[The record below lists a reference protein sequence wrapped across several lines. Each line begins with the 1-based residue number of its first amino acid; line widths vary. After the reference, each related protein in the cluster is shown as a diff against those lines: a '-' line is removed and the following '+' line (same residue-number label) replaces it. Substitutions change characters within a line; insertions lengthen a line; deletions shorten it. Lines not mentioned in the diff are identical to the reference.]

1 MNIKDKLK
9 SFFQVDIIILM
20 LFIVLSIFGVVM
32 VYSASSYFSLATL
45 GNSEYFLYRQLAF
58 LVLGFILAI
67 VIANFGRSFF
77 LKERLLQISYGILIL
92 LLIFVL
98 TQTGIKGARSWIN
111 LRLFNLQP
119 SEFAKVIL
127 IWASAFYYNKF
138 KDTHDW
144 KLLYRVPIG
153 MMVLVNLLVLIQ
165 PDFGTVMIITLMM
178 WLLALTTGYSKR
190 ALGISGGLFV
200 LGYLFTFL
208 PISIIQYVPFIKS
221 YQVGRFLSFHNPWAD
236 TSGVGY
242 QSIQGFLALARGGLT
257 GTGLS
262 SSIQKTGFLPEA
274 HTDFIL
280 AIVGEELGFF
290 MVWLVLIVLFF
301 LIIYI
306 IWKALS
312 CRSSFARY
320 ICLGVGIFLLVQ
332 SSVNIGAL
340 LGLAPITGVPLPFL
354 SYGGSSLI
362 VSSIAIGMVLFA
374 LKYDKEYLEE
384 VKNKTRLNELK
395 LEEDKKDE
403 SSQEEPLDEKKE
415 LIDEKEEEHE
425 EHEEITGG

>member
-1 MNIKDKLK
+1 MKIKDKLK

-77 LKERLLQISYGILIL
+77 FKERLLQIFYGMLIL

-111 LRLFNLQP
+111 LRFFNLQP
-119 SEFAKVIL
+119 SEFSKVIL
-127 IWASAFYYNKF
+127 IWASAFYYSKY
-138 KDTHDW
+138 KDTQDW

-221 YQVGRFLSFHNPWAD
+221 YQVGRFLSFHNPWDD

-242 QSIQGFLALARGGLT
+242 QSIQGFLALARGGLS
-257 GTGLS
+257 GTGLAT
-262 SSIQKTGFLPEA
+262 SIQKTGFLPEA

-384 VKNKTRLNELK
+384 VKNKIRMNEFK
-395 LEEDKKDE
+395 LEEDKKDD
-403 SSQEEPLDEKKE
+403 SSQKETLDEKKE
-415 LIDEKEEEHE
+415 LVDEKEEEHE
-425 EHEEITGG
+425 EITGG

>member
-1 MNIKDKLK
+1 MKIKDKLK

-77 LKERLLQISYGILIL
+77 FKERLLQIFYGMLIL

-111 LRLFNLQP
+111 LRFFNLQP
-119 SEFAKVIL
+119 SEFSKVIL
-127 IWASAFYYNKF
+127 IWASAFYYSKY
-138 KDTHDW
+138 KDTQDW

-153 MMVLVNLLVLIQ
+153 MMVLVNMLVLIQ

-221 YQVGRFLSFHNPWAD
+221 YQVGRFLSFHNPWDD

-242 QSIQGFLALARGGLT
+242 QSIQGFLALARGGLS
-257 GTGLS
+257 GTGLAT
-262 SSIQKTGFLPEA
+262 SIQKTGFLPEA

-320 ICLGVGIFLLVQ
+320 ICLGVGVFLLVQ

-384 VKNKTRLNELK
+384 VKNKIRMNEFK
-395 LEEDKKDE
+395 LEEDKKDD
-403 SSQEEPLDEKKE
+403 SSQEETLDEKKE
-415 LIDEKEEEHE
+415 LVDEKEEEHE
-425 EHEEITGG
+425 EITGG

>member
-1 MNIKDKLK
+1 
-9 SFFQVDIIILM
+9 
-20 LFIVLSIFGVVM
+20 M

-77 LKERLLQISYGILIL
+77 FKERLLQISYGMLIL

-111 LRLFNLQP
+111 LRFFNLQP
-119 SEFAKVIL
+119 SEFSKVIL
-127 IWASAFYYNKF
+127 IWASAFYYSKY
-138 KDTHDW
+138 KDTQDW

-221 YQVGRFLSFHNPWAD
+221 YQVGRFLSFHNPWDD

-242 QSIQGFLALARGGLT
+242 QSIQGFLALARGGLS
-257 GTGLS
+257 GTGLAT
-262 SSIQKTGFLPEA
+262 SIQKTGFLPEA

-320 ICLGVGIFLLVQ
+320 ICLGVGVFLLVQ

-384 VKNKTRLNELK
+384 VKNKIRMNEFK
-395 LEEDKKDE
+395 LEEDKKDD
-403 SSQEEPLDEKKE
+403 SSQEETLDEKKE
-415 LIDEKEEEHE
+415 LVDEKEEEHE
-425 EHEEITGG
+425 EITGG

>member
-1 MNIKDKLK
+1 MKIKDKLK

-20 LFIVLSIFGVVM
+20 IFIVLSIFGVVM

-77 LKERLLQISYGILIL
+77 FKERLLQISYGMLIL

-111 LRLFNLQP
+111 LRFFNLQP
-119 SEFAKVIL
+119 SEFSKVIL
-127 IWASAFYYNKF
+127 IWASAFYYSKY
-138 KDTHDW
+138 KDTQDW

-221 YQVGRFLSFHNPWAD
+221 YQVGRFLSFHNPWDD

-242 QSIQGFLALARGGLT
+242 QSIQGFLALARGGLS
-257 GTGLS
+257 GTGLAT
-262 SSIQKTGFLPEA
+262 SIQKTGFLPEA

-290 MVWLVLIVLFF
+290 MVWLVLIFLFF

-384 VKNKTRLNELK
+384 VKNKIRMNEFK
-395 LEEDKKDE
+395 LEEDKKDD
-403 SSQEEPLDEKKE
+403 SSQEEILDEKKE
-415 LIDEKEEEHE
+415 LVDEKEEEHE
-425 EHEEITGG
+425 EITGG

>member
-1 MNIKDKLK
+1 
-9 SFFQVDIIILM
+9 
-20 LFIVLSIFGVVM
+20 M

-77 LKERLLQISYGILIL
+77 FKERLLQIFYGMLIL

-111 LRLFNLQP
+111 LRFFNLQP
-119 SEFAKVIL
+119 SEFSKVIL
-127 IWASAFYYNKF
+127 IWASAFYYSKY
-138 KDTHDW
+138 KDTQDW

-153 MMVLVNLLVLIQ
+153 MMVLVNLLVLVQ

-221 YQVGRFLSFHNPWAD
+221 YQVGRFLSFHNPWDD

-242 QSIQGFLALARGGLT
+242 QSIQGFLALARGGLS
-257 GTGLS
+257 GTGLAT
-262 SSIQKTGFLPEA
+262 SIQKTGFLPEA

-384 VKNKTRLNELK
+384 VKNKIRMNEFK
-395 LEEDKKDE
+395 LEEDKKDD
-403 SSQEEPLDEKKE
+403 SSQKETLDEKKE
-415 LIDEKEEEHE
+415 LVDEKEEEHE
-425 EHEEITGG
+425 EITGG

>member
-1 MNIKDKLK
+1 MKIKDKLK

-20 LFIVLSIFGVVM
+20 LYIVLSIFGVVM

-77 LKERLLQISYGILIL
+77 FKKRLLQISYGLLIL

-98 TQTGIKGARSWIN
+98 TQNGIKGARSWIN
-111 LRLFNLQP
+111 LRFFNLQP
-119 SEFAKVIL
+119 SEFSKPIL
-127 IWASAFYYNKF
+127 IWASAFYYSKY
-138 KDTHDW
+138 KDMQDW

-178 WLLALTTGYSKR
+178 WLIALTTGYSKR

-221 YQVGRFLSFHNPWAD
+221 YQVGRFLSFHNPWDD

-262 SSIQKTGFLPEA
+262 TSIQKTGFLPEA

-290 MVWLVLIVLFF
+290 MVWLVLIALFF

-306 IWKALS
+306 IWKASS
-312 CRSSFARY
+312 CRSAFARY
-320 ICLGVGIFLLVQ
+320 ICLGVGVFLLVQ

-374 LKYDKEYLEE
+374 LKYDKEYIEE
-384 VKNKTRLNELK
+384 VKKKIRMSEFK
-395 LEEDKKDE
+395 AEEPKKDD
-403 SSQEEPLDEKKE
+403 SFQEEALDEEKE
-415 LIDEKEEEHE
+415 SIDEKED

>member
-1 MNIKDKLK
+1 MKIKDKLK

-58 LVLGFILAI
+58 LVFGFILAI

-77 LKERLLQISYGILIL
+77 LKERFLQISYGILIL

-111 LRLFNLQP
+111 LRFFNLQP
-119 SEFAKVIL
+119 SEFSKVIL
-127 IWASAFYYNKF
+127 IWASAFYYSKY
-138 KDTHDW
+138 KDTQDW
-144 KLLYRVPIG
+144 KLLYRIPIG
-153 MMVLVNLLVLIQ
+153 MMVLVNMLVLIQ

-221 YQVGRFLSFHNPWAD
+221 YQVGRFLSFHNPWDD

-262 SSIQKTGFLPEA
+262 SSIQKTRSAYRF
-274 HTDFIL
+274 
-280 AIVGEELGFF
+280 
-290 MVWLVLIVLFF
+290 
-301 LIIYI
+301 YI
-306 IWKALS
+306 S
-312 CRSSFARY
+312 DCR
-320 ICLGVGIFLLVQ
+320 
-332 SSVNIGAL
+332 
-340 LGLAPITGVPLPFL
+340 
-354 SYGGSSLI
+354 
-362 VSSIAIGMVLFA
+362 
-374 LKYDKEYLEE
+374 
-384 VKNKTRLNELK
+384 
-395 LEEDKKDE
+395 
-403 SSQEEPLDEKKE
+403 
-415 LIDEKEEEHE
+415 
-425 EHEEITGG
+425 

>member
-1 MNIKDKLK
+1 MKIKDKLK

-58 LVLGFILAI
+58 LVFGFILAI

-77 LKERLLQISYGILIL
+77 LKERFLQISYGILIL

-111 LRLFNLQP
+111 LRFFNLQP
-119 SEFAKVIL
+119 SEFSKVIL
-127 IWASAFYYNKF
+127 IWASAFYYSKY
-138 KDTHDW
+138 KDTQDW
-144 KLLYRVPIG
+144 KLLYRIPIG
-153 MMVLVNLLVLIQ
+153 MMVLVNMLVLIQ

-221 YQVGRFLSFHNPWAD
+221 YQVGRFLSFHNPWDD

-242 QSIQGFLALARGGLT
+242 QSIQGFLALARGGLS
-257 GTGLS
+257 GTGLAT
-262 SSIQKTGFLPEA
+262 SIQKTGFLPEA

-320 ICLGVGIFLLVQ
+320 ICLGVGVFLLVQ

-384 VKNKTRLNELK
+384 VKNKIRMNEFK
-395 LEEDKKDE
+395 LEEDKKDD
-403 SSQEEPLDEKKE
+403 SSQEETLDEKKE
-415 LIDEKEEEHE
+415 LVDEKEEEHE
-425 EHEEITGG
+425 EITGG

>member
-1 MNIKDKLK
+1 MKIKDKLK

-77 LKERLLQISYGILIL
+77 FKERLLQIFYGMLIL

-111 LRLFNLQP
+111 LRFFNLQP
-119 SEFAKVIL
+119 SEFSKVIL
-127 IWASAFYYNKF
+127 IWASAFYYSKY
-138 KDTHDW
+138 KDTQDW

-153 MMVLVNLLVLIQ
+153 MMVLVNMLVLIQ

-221 YQVGRFLSFHNPWAD
+221 YQVGRFLSFHNPWDD

-242 QSIQGFLALARGGLT
+242 QSIQGFLALARGGLS
-257 GTGLS
+257 GTGLAT
-262 SSIQKTGFLPEA
+262 SIQKTGFLPEA

-301 LIIYI
+301 LVIYI

-384 VKNKTRLNELK
+384 VKNKIRMNEFK
-395 LEEDKKDE
+395 LEEDKKDD
-403 SSQEEPLDEKKE
+403 SSQEETLDEKKE
-415 LIDEKEEEHE
+415 LVDEKEEEHE
-425 EHEEITGG
+425 EITGG

>member
-1 MNIKDKLK
+1 MKIKDKLK

-58 LVLGFILAI
+58 LVFGFILAI

-77 LKERLLQISYGILIL
+77 FKERILQISYGILIL

-98 TQTGIKGARSWIN
+98 TQDGIKGARSWIN

-119 SEFAKVIL
+119 SEFSKVIL
-127 IWASAFYYNKF
+127 IWASAFYYSKY
-138 KDTHDW
+138 KDTQDW
-144 KLLYRVPIG
+144 KLLYRIPIG
-153 MMVLVNLLVLIQ
+153 MMVLVNMLVLIQ

-221 YQVGRFLSFHNPWAD
+221 YQVGRFLSFHNPWDD

-290 MVWLVLIVLFF
+290 MIWLVLIVLFF

-306 IWKALS
+306 IRKALS
-312 CRSSFARY
+312 CRSAFARY

-340 LGLAPITGVPLPFL
+340 LGLSPITGVPLPF
-354 SYGGSSLI
+354 
-362 VSSIAIGMVLFA
+362 
-374 LKYDKEYLEE
+374 
-384 VKNKTRLNELK
+384 
-395 LEEDKKDE
+395 
-403 SSQEEPLDEKKE
+403 
-415 LIDEKEEEHE
+415 
-425 EHEEITGG
+425 

>member
-1 MNIKDKLK
+1 MKIKDKLK

-77 LKERLLQISYGILIL
+77 FKERLLQIFYGMLIL

-111 LRLFNLQP
+111 LRFFNLQP
-119 SEFAKVIL
+119 SEFSKVIL
-127 IWASAFYYNKF
+127 IWASAFYYSKY
-138 KDTHDW
+138 KDTQDW

-221 YQVGRFLSFHNPWAD
+221 YQVGRFLSFHNPWDD

-242 QSIQGFLALARGGLT
+242 QSIQGFLALARGGLS
-257 GTGLS
+257 GTGLAT
-262 SSIQKTGFLPEA
+262 SIQKTGFLPEA

-320 ICLGVGIFLLVQ
+320 ICLGVGVFLLVQ

-384 VKNKTRLNELK
+384 VKNKIRMNEFK
-395 LEEDKKDE
+395 LEEDKKDD
-403 SSQEEPLDEKKE
+403 SSQEETLDEKKE
-415 LIDEKEEEHE
+415 LVDEKEEEHE
-425 EHEEITGG
+425 EITGG

>member
-1 MNIKDKLK
+1 MKIKDKLK

-20 LFIVLSIFGVVM
+20 LYIVLSIFGVVM

-77 LKERLLQISYGILIL
+77 FKERLLQISYGILIF

-111 LRLFNLQP
+111 LRFFNLQP
-119 SEFAKVIL
+119 SEFSKVIL
-127 IWASAFYYNKF
+127 IWASAFYYSKY
-138 KDTHDW
+138 KDTQDW
-144 KLLYRVPIG
+144 KLLYRIPIG
-153 MMVLVNLLVLIQ
+153 MMVLVNMLVLIQ

-221 YQVGRFLSFHNPWAD
+221 YQVGRFLSFHNPWDD

-306 IWKALS
+306 SWKALS

-332 SSVNIGAL
+332 SSINIGAL

-384 VKNKTRLNELK
+384 VKNKIRLNELK
-395 LEEDKKDE
+395 FEEDE
-403 SSQEEPLDEKKE
+403 ISQEEALDEQKE
-415 LIDEKEEEHE
+415 LIEETEE